1 MKKTYMKPLAEVLN
15 VQMAQM
21 IAASTELDIID
32 DMLKDPEKD
41 AESRM
46 FEDLFFFG
54 K

>member
-21 IAASTELDIID
+21 IAASEELDIVD
-32 DMLKDPEKD
+32 GVFKEPESD
-41 AESRM
+41 AENRM
-46 FEDLFFFG
+46 LEDLIFG

>member
-21 IAASTELDIID
+21 IAASTELNIVD
-32 DMLKDPEKD
+32 DVLDPEKD

>member
-21 IAASTELDIID
+21 IAASTELDIVD
-32 DMLKDPEKD
+32 DVFKEPESD

-46 FEDLFFFG
+46 FEDLIFG